1 MKRITYFIF
10 TFLSLFGMMLQSCT
24 DEIEYPNG
32 GQELPMRDGITLR
45 IPSTKGMTVSSTR
58 AISDVDLD
66 QTMKEGKINNLYII
80 AFNANG
86 KNVIKES
93 LSDGDAIQSDDLHDN
108 AQGYKDFDLTSL
120 FKEAGDGLWKIYVA
134 ANIDAYLPDGKTL
147 SNTTIEKEED
157 LTGLKLNFFSESD
170 GAKRYLL
177 DSASIKEN
185 GLPMICLASE
195 MLVKYK
201 SDEEFK
207 PADGG
212 VSISSS
218 TNALLHA
225 DLSFLCSKVRYTL
238 LFDNTTFSKD
248 IFEGKS
254 WNLTAVG
261 ASNIFDQPYTLNRT
275 DNSSASSNILSNIS
289 FKEKNYPSDPDYPT
303 EDQAF
308 KDDLGDAG
316 EGAYDKRCFQGVFY
330 FPANER
336 EDNLTTLSFTAQ
348 EQHRE
353 NSSVKNGAPL
363 YYKMNLLPKEVDHSN
378 GMKHAHAYDIVAK
391 VTGLQDIE
399 AQVEV
404 VQNWTARTLTYSLM
418 PPTYLKVDKTVV
430 DMVAGSHTEIEY
442 STNAD
447 AIDIEGPTVQVNGKQ
462 VQLYKK
468 IKTEDGKLYVAV
480 NSEVPVSA
488 YDQINTND
496 DKYHEFYIIAGNIRK
511 KIDIENLS
519 LQRFLTVDPI
529 NITIDARE
537 KIASGEY
544 SGSIEVTI
552 RTNLDKIYLNTG
564 DKDASGNPIRQWY
577 TITKGKSNCLSLIN
591 ETKGDVAYWQNNND
605 QITLDDIKD
614 GVIRLKIN
622 FANINTNGETFWNN
636 SKILSF
642 EVSCDNDGITPGP
655 GYIFP
660 EKVTVN
666 LLPNNDNYTIYFKD
680 NDNWTDPHIYVY
692 QCLELPMSK
701 GSTPVGYYIDKGT
714 EKENANAALEY
725 LFSGGVMFK
734 GWDYGANRTSL
745 NSMNGTMAYGF
756 YIFDGSDDK
765 SNWNPGSEKGNERYY
780 TDLDFNAAHRATG
793 ICQRCKDEG
802 INNGWPGIGL
812 HKVTPEE
819 DPDNAGWWKYE
830 LSGLATPGKAL
841 LMFNDGHEDNYTRR
855 YPQSGENGIPLFDYP
870 NRIGYID
877 LTYTHSEWKPNGNN
891 GQDEHRRYNSTISQT
906 SSGGTTEDGISTIY
920 FTNPKNWST
929 VYVYMWDDAGKSGA
943 NGAWKSVKMT
953 KINNNLWS
961 YVVPSDKQYNKVIF
975 YDGTSDAVGDHKT
988 KDLDV
993 SSQYDTYNM
1002 DGAFKNTSN
1011 NGGGNGGDTSDY
1023 VTYRYYW
1030 YKTYS
1035 NVTREYIHVYD
1046 LPSGTKKG
1054 NVTLE
1059 QGKTYYRDDFNSA
1072 DGFCYFEFK
1081 VPKANHDS
1089 GFTWNFI
1096 LHEAENSWNNRI
1108 DLSMK
1113 SGDFSKNA
1121 STGIYELKKTT
1132 GY

>member
-66 QTMKEGKINNLYII
+66 QTMKEGEIHNLYII

-147 SNTTIEKEED
+147 SNTTIENEED

-177 DSASIKEN
+177 DPALTEKN

-275 DNSSASSNILSNIS
+275 DNSSASSNILSKLS
-289 FKEKNYPSDPDYPT
+289 FKEKNYPSDPDTYPT
-303 EDQAF
+303 DDEAF
-308 KDDLGDAG
+308 IDNLGDAG

-363 YYKMNLLPKEVDHSN
+363 YYKMNLLPKEVDYSN

-447 AIDIEGPTVQVNGKQ
+447 AIDIEGPTVDVNGKQ
-462 VQLYKK
+462 VQLYKL
-468 IKTEDGKLYVAV
+468 IKNEEGKLYVAV

-488 YDQINTND
+488 YDNIDTND

-577 TITKGKSNCLSLIN
+577 TITKGKSNCLSLVN
-591 ETKGDVAYWQNNND
+591 ATNGDEAYWQSNND
-605 QITLDDIKD
+605 QITLTGADIKD

-622 FANINTNGETFWNN
+622 FANINKNGETFWNN

-642 EVSCDNDGITPGP
+642 EVSCDNNMEPGP

-680 NDNWTDPHIYVY
+680 NDGWENPHIYVY

-701 GSTPVGYYIDKGT
+701 GSTPVGYYIDKG
-714 EKENANAALEY
+714 KDNENANAALEY

-756 YIFDGSDDK
+756 YIFGGSDDN
-765 SNWNPGSEKGNERYY
+765 SNWNPAKDASNERYY
-780 TDLDFNAAHRATG
+780 TDLDFNKDHRESG
-793 ICQRCKDEG
+793 ICYECTG

-812 HKVTPEE
+812 HKVTEKDD
-819 DPDNAGWWKYE
+819 DPDNIGWWKYE

-841 LMFNDGHEDNYTRR
+841 LMFNDGHNDNYTRR

-877 LTYTHSEWKPNGNN
+877 LTYTHSEWTNN
-891 GQDEHRRYNSTISQT
+891 NQDEHRRYNSTISQT

-920 FTNPKNWST
+920 FTNPNNWST
-929 VYVYMWDDAGKSGA
+929 VYVYMWDSAGQSGA
-943 NGAWKSVKMT
+943 NGAWCSVKMT
-953 KINNNLWS
+953 RINNNLWS
-961 YVVPSDKQYNKVIF
+961 YVIPSNKKYDKVIF
-975 YDGTSDAVGDHKT
+975 YDGTTDNVGANKT
-988 KDLDV
+988 KNLDV

-1030 YKTYS
+1030 YKTYG
-1035 NVTREYIHVYD
+1035 NVTREWIYVYD
-1046 LPSGTKKG
+1046 FPNGIKVKGT
-1054 NVTLE
+1054 NIQNQT
-1059 QGKTYYRDDFNSA
+1059 TYENDGFNSS
-1072 DGFCYFEFK
+1072 DGFCYLEFL
-1081 VPKANHDS
+1081 VPKSNHDS
-1089 GFTWNFI
+1089 GFTCNFI
-1096 LHEAENSWNNRI
+1096 LKQGKDDWTNQNDNKNIS
-1108 DLSMK
+1108 
-1113 SGDFSKNA
+1113 SGSFSKNA

>member
-66 QTMKEGKINNLYII
+66 QTMKEGEIHNLYII

-147 SNTTIEKEED
+147 SNTTIENEED

-177 DSASIKEN
+177 DPALTEKN

-275 DNSSASSNILSNIS
+275 DNSSASSNSLSNIS
-289 FKEKNYPSDPDYPT
+289 FKEKNYPSDPDTYPT
-303 EDQAF
+303 DDEAF
-308 KDDLGDAG
+308 IDNLGDAG
-316 EGAYDKRCFQGVFY
+316 EGAHDKRCFQGVFY

-363 YYKMNLLPKEVDHSN
+363 YYKMNLLPKEVDYSN

-447 AIDIEGPTVQVNGKQ
+447 AIDIEGPTVDVNGKQ
-462 VQLYKK
+462 VQLYKL
-468 IKTEDGKLYVAV
+468 IKNEEGKLYVAV

-488 YDQINTND
+488 YDNIDTND

-544 SGSIEVTI
+544 SGFIDVTI

-577 TITKGKSNCLSLIN
+577 TITKGKSNCLSLVN
-591 ETKGDVAYWQNNND
+591 ATNGDEAYWQSNND
-605 QITLDDIKD
+605 QITLTGADIKD

-622 FANINTNGETFWNN
+622 FANINKNGETFWNN

-642 EVSCDNDGITPGP
+642 EVSCDNNMEPGP

-680 NDNWTDPHIYVY
+680 NDGWENPHIYVY

-701 GSTPVGYYIDKGT
+701 GSTPVGYYIDKG
-714 EKENANAALEY
+714 KDNENANAALEY

-734 GWDYGANRTSL
+734 GWDYGANRISL

-756 YIFDGSDDK
+756 YIFGGSDDN
-765 SNWNPGSEKGNERYY
+765 SNWNPAKDASNERYY
-780 TDLDFNAAHRATG
+780 TDLDFNKDHRESG
-793 ICQRCKDEG
+793 ICYECTG

-812 HKVTPEE
+812 HKVTEKDD
-819 DPDNAGWWKYE
+819 DPDNIGWWKYE

-841 LMFNDGHEDNYTRR
+841 LMFNDGHNDNYTRR

-877 LTYTHSEWKPNGNN
+877 LTYTHSEWTNN
-891 GQDEHRRYNSTISQT
+891 NQDEHRRYNSTISQT

-920 FTNPKNWST
+920 FTNPNNWST
-929 VYVYMWDDAGKSGA
+929 VYVYMWDSAGQSGA
-943 NGAWKSVKMT
+943 NGAWCSVKMT
-953 KINNNLWS
+953 RINNNLWS
-961 YVVPSDKQYNKVIF
+961 YVIPSNKKYDKVIF
-975 YDGTSDAVGDHKT
+975 YDGTTDNVGANKT
-988 KDLDV
+988 KNLDV

-1030 YKTYS
+1030 YKTYG
-1035 NVTREYIHVYD
+1035 NVTREWIYVYD
-1046 LPSGTKKG
+1046 FPNGIKVKGT
-1054 NVTLE
+1054 NIQNQT
-1059 QGKTYYRDDFNSA
+1059 TYENDGFNSS
-1072 DGFCYFEFK
+1072 DGFCYLEFL
-1081 VPKANHDS
+1081 VPKSNHDS
-1089 GFTWNFI
+1089 GFTCNFI
-1096 LHEAENSWNNRI
+1096 LKQGKDDWTNQNDNKNIS
-1108 DLSMK
+1108 
-1113 SGDFSKNA
+1113 SGSFSKNA

>member
-66 QTMKEGKINNLYII
+66 QTMKEGKIHNLYII
-80 AFNANG
+80 AFNGN
-86 KNVIKES
+86 NVIKES

-147 SNTTIEKEED
+147 SNTTIENEED

-177 DSASIKEN
+177 DPELTKEN
-185 GLPMICLASE
+185 GHGLPMICLASE

-275 DNSSASSNILSNIS
+275 DNSSASSNILSKLS
-289 FKEKNYPSDPDYPT
+289 FKEKNYPSDPDTYPT
-303 EDQAF
+303 DDEAF
-308 KDDLGDAG
+308 IDNLGDAG

-544 SGSIEVTI
+544 SGFIDVTI

-577 TITKGKSNCLSLIN
+577 TITEGKSNCLSLVN
-591 ETKGDVAYWQNNND
+591 ATNGDEAYWQNNND
-605 QITLDDIKD
+605 QITLTGADIKD

-622 FANINTNGETFWNN
+622 FANINKNGETFWNN

-642 EVSCDNDGITPGP
+642 EVSCDNEGEPGP

-680 NDNWTDPHIYVY
+680 NDNWQNPHIYVY

-701 GSTPVGYYIDKGT
+701 GSTPVGYYIDSK
-714 EKENANAALEY
+714 KNANAALEY

-745 NSMNGTMAYGF
+745 NSMNGKIAFGF
-756 YIFDGSDDK
+756 YIFDESNDNSD
-765 SNWNPGSEKGNERYY
+765 WNPDKDINGNRYY
-780 TDLDFNAAHRATG
+780 TDLDFNKEHRETG
-793 ICQRCKDEG
+793 ICLKCTG
-802 INNGWPGIGL
+802 IINNYPGIGL
-812 HKVTPEE
+812 HKVTELE

-841 LMFNDGHEDNYTRR
+841 MMFYDGHDYADNNTKR
-855 YPQSGENGIPLFDYP
+855 YPKSGENGIPLFDYP
-870 NRIGYID
+870 NRVGYIE
-877 LTYTHSEWKPNGNN
+877 LSGSAGSYTS
-891 GQDEHRRYNSTISQT
+891 SISQT
-906 SSGGTTEDGISTIY
+906 KGGSDVGDGNINTIY
-920 FTNPKNWST
+920 FTNPNNWST
-929 VYVYMWDDAGKSGA
+929 VYVYMWDSAGQSGA

-953 KINNNLWS
+953 RINNNLWS
-961 YVVPSDKQYNKVIF
+961 YVIPSNKKYDKVIF
-975 YDGTSDAVGDHKT
+975 YDGTTDNVGANKT
-988 KDLDV
+988 KNLDV

-1011 NGGGNGGDTSDY
+1011 NGGGNGGDTNHSSTHSTFQKGEKYALVFSGSKYIWMELKNGDTWLENITTNWNAWPQVTNSFEFTPGVDNANTMRLLWGGESDE
-1023 VTYRYYW
+1023 R
-1030 YKTYS
+1030 
-1035 NVTREYIHVYD
+1035 II
-1046 LPSGTKKG
+1046 
-1054 NVTLE
+1054 
-1059 QGKTYYRDDFNSA
+1059 SA
-1072 DGFCYFEFK
+1072 DKFI
-1081 VPKANHDS
+1081 
-1089 GFTWNFI
+1089 WNSSTSR
-1096 LHEAENSWNNRI
+1096 HEYKI
-1108 DLSMK
+1108 Q
-1113 SGDFSKNA
+1113 
-1121 STGIYELKKTT
+1121 
-1132 GY
+1132 